1 MHEITIQERSEYGMT
16 RLYPQ
21 NKLGKEYAQRL
32 GKKTLSHG
40 DLTFIASLGVKVVPV
55 EPVWTGEYVKYQLT
69 NEAHF
74 DCGSCS

>member
-40 DLTFIASLGVKVVPV
+40 DQTFIASLGVKVVPV

-69 NEAHF
+69 NEANF
-74 DCGSCS
+74 NCYTCS

>member
-55 EPVWTGEYVKYQLT
+55 EPVWTGSRAGIVSHVKWNST
-69 NEAHF
+69 GETWK
-74 DCGSCS
+74 